1 MITMNDLDLII
12 EATRARCGGWAR
24 EYVAYAKSTLS
35 DAALSALLS
44 DENSPYLAE
53 FGKRVSPQTVTYY
66 RKAAVIADEFPLAVG
81 QASKAGELHKVIAY
95 ATTTGKQSSAQVN
108 KWIKATIEAMRDSE
122 DQGGVLAKAIKD
134 YRAKCK
140 PMPNSD
146 NSDNEGNTDNVDNSD
161 DALVV
166 EVHPQDVADAAM
178 VRILE
183 TLSTY
188 EAALAAG
195 AKPNEAMTIEMA
207 RVFGRLMPKVKVA

>member
-1 MITMNDLDLII
+1 MNDIDIII
-12 EATRARCGGWAR
+12 EATRARCGGWAQ
-24 EYVAYAKSTLS
+24 EYVAYLKSTLS

-53 FGKRVSPQTVTYY
+53 FGKKVSPQTVTYY
-66 RKAAVIADEFPLAVG
+66 RKAAVIANDFPLAVG

-95 ATTTGKQSSAQVN
+95 ATTTGKQSSSQVN
-108 KWIKATIEAMRDSE
+108 KWINATITAMRDSE
-122 DQGGVLAKAIKD
+122 DQGTVLGKAIKD

-140 PMPNSD
+140 PAPEMPNMD
-146 NSDNEGNTDNVDNSD
+146 NEGNSDNEDNSD
-161 DALVV
+161 DALVI

-178 VRILE
+178 IRILE
-183 TLSTY
+183 TLATY
-188 EAALAAG
+188 EGALAAG